1 MEQIDAILYINL
13 AHRTDRKEHMIHEIH
28 KICADDSKI
37 HRIDAIL
44 AEPGILG
51 CGQSHKKAVE
61 YVIAHPEW
69 NRVLILEDDFTFHS
83 NTSLEI
89 LDAISTICSVT
100 PPFDVA
106 LLSHN
111 HTNIRCES
119 TEHPIVKKVIY
130 SQTASSYLL
139 TRSYAPILLQNM
151 SEGIADMIQ
160 YGRRHENCIDIYWT
174 LLQPHAT
181 WYTIVPALGYQY
193 QNYSDIEKRDTNYQ
207 C

>member
-1 MEQIDAILYINL
+1 MKTNKEYRPVFRID
-13 AHRTDRKEHMIHEIH
+13 H
-28 KICADDSKI
+28 SKI

-51 CGQSHKKAVE
+51 CGRSHKKAVE

-83 NTSLEI
+83 NTSREI

-111 HTNIRCES
+111 HTN
-119 TEHPIVKKVIY
+119 
-130 SQTASSYLL
+130 
-139 TRSYAPILLQNM
+139 LQNRN
-151 SEGIADMIQ
+151 SIL
-160 YGRRHENCIDIYWT
+160 DIR
-174 LLQPHAT
+174 
-181 WYTIVPALGYQY
+181 G
-193 QNYSDIEKRDTNYQ
+193 S
-207 C
+207 